1 MIAAVVVDVPSGSV
15 NKTFDYK
22 IPEEWKNWAEPGM
35 RVIVP
40 FGPRKL
46 QGFILEVKPSSSVK
60 GIKSITEILDP
71 LPVLTPELIDLGK
84 WLAESTL
91 SYYITAYQAMLP
103 AAMKATYEKFFEILK
118 PEEIPDEILSL
129 FSANN
134 ELSLMDVTKHYP
146 HLLKNLQELTKTGVL
161 DVIYKVKDKANK
173 KKIKFISIADRT
185 LAEEMLQQNQ
195 KKAEKQKAVLAEM
208 ISRPPGEYSLQE
220 ILSETGASISSVQS
234 LCKKGVLFIE
244 EKEVYRDP
252 FQGRNIKRTVALSL
266 TENQQNAI
274 IPILESI
281 ENNEH
286 QTILVHGVTG
296 SGKTEIYLQSIQS
309 VLDKGK
315 EAIVL
320 VPEISLTP
328 QMVNRFKGRFGSS
341 VAVLHS
347 ALSIGEKYDEWRKIL
362 RKEVSVVVGARSAV
376 FAPFENL
383 GIVIIDEEHETSY
396 KQEDHPRYHARDVA
410 IWRGRYHSCPIVLG
424 SATPALETYAR
435 AQKGRYKL
443 AGLKERV
450 HSNPMPEVTIVDMR
464 EELKNG
470 NRSMFSNELME
481 KLKTGLE
488 KGEQSVLFLNR
499 RGYASF
505 ILCRDCGYVAQCPH
519 CDISLTFHKRFGE
532 LKCHYCGYKET
543 TPSAC
548 PSCTSEHIRFF
559 GTGTQKVEEELT
571 KVLPEARVIR
581 MDVDTTSKKG
591 SHERL
596 LTAFGDGEAD
606 ILLGTQMIAKGLDFP
621 KVTLVGVLAAD
632 TMLHLPDFRAS
643 EKTFQLLTQVSGR
656 AGRHELEGKVIV
668 QGYDIGHYSIQLA
681 SQHDYESFYNFE
693 MKTRKLHQY
702 PPFYYLGLLTFSHL
716 ELMQV
721 VEASEKAASFLSKR
735 LSPDSLLL
743 GPVTSPI
750 ARVKDRYRYQVM
762 IKYKNEPEL
771 RNWFEEIISHFQK
784 DKSIKDLQITGEL
797 NAQTLM

>member
-22 IPEEWKNWAEPGM
+22 VPPELENWAEPGM

-46 QGFILEVKPSSSVK
+46 QGFILAVKQSSSVK
-60 GIKSITEILDP
+60 GIKNITEILDP
-71 LPVLTPELIDLGK
+71 LPVLTPELIDLGQ
-84 WLAESTL
+84 WLAENTL
-91 SYYITAYQAMLP
+91 SFYITAYQAMLP
-103 AAMKATYEKFFEILK
+103 AAMKATYEKFFTVIKSEL
-118 PEEIPDEILSL
+118 LSSEVSVL
-129 FSANN
+129 FSASG
-134 ELSLMDVTKHYP
+134 ELSLNEVTKNHV
-146 HLLKNLQELTKTGVL
+146 HLLKELQELTKTGVL
-161 DVIYKVKDKANK
+161 DVVYKVKDKANK
-173 KKIKFISIADRT
+173 KKVKFVSLGDKT
-185 LAEEMLQQNQ
+185 EAEELLNQND
-195 KKAEKQKAVLAEM
+195 KRAEKQKAVISELL
-208 ISRPPGEYSLQE
+208 SRPPGEYSLQE
-220 ILSETGASISSVQS
+220 ILHETGASLSSVQS
-234 LCKKGVLFIE
+234 LCKKGAVYME

-252 FQGRNIKRTVALSL
+252 FQGRNIKQTEPLPL

-274 IPILESI
+274 TPILDSI

-286 QTILVHGVTG
+286 HTILVHGVTG

-383 GIVIIDEEHETSY
+383 GIVIIDEEHESSY

-410 IWRGRYHSCPIVLG
+410 IWRGKYHSCPIVLG

-435 AQKGRYKL
+435 AQKGRYQL
-443 AGLKERV
+443 AELSSRV

-464 EELKNG
+464 DELKKG

-481 KLKTGLE
+481 KLKAGIE

-519 CDISLTFHKRFGE
+519 CDISLTYHKRYGE
-532 LKCHYCGYKET
+532 LKCHYCGYKEI

-548 PSCTSEHIRFF
+548 PSCSSEHIRFF
-559 GTGTQKVEEELT
+559 GTGTQKVEEELA
-571 KVLPEARVIR
+571 KVMPEARVIR

-591 SHERL
+591 SHEKL
-596 LTAFGDGEAD
+596 LTSFGNGEAD

-668 QGYDIGHYSIQLA
+668 QGYDVEHYSIQLA
-681 SQHDYESFYNFE
+681 SQHDYLSFYNHE

-771 RNWFEEIISHFQK
+771 RNWFEEIIAHFQK

>member
-22 IPEEWKNWAEPGM
+22 IPAVWEKWAEPGM

-46 QGFILEVKPSSSVK
+46 QGFILEVKSTSTVK
-60 GIKSITEILDP
+60 GMKNITEILDP
-71 LPVLTPELIDLGK
+71 LPVLTSELIDLGR

-91 SYYITAYQAMLP
+91 SFYITAYQAMLP
-103 AAMKATYEKFFEILK
+103 AAMKATYEKLFQVMKSDKLPDSITSLLSVNNEITVSDLTKSK
-118 PEEIPDEILSL
+118 PELLPLLQSL
-129 FSANN
+129 AK
-134 ELSLMDVTKHYP
+134 E
-146 HLLKNLQELTKTGVL
+146 GVL
-161 DVIYKVKDKANK
+161 DVVYKVKNKANK
-173 KKIKFISIADRT
+173 KKQKFVSIRDRALT
-185 LAEEMLQQNQ
+185 ENQ
-195 KKAEKQKAVLAEM
+195 VQKLNKNAEKQKAILLELLH
-208 ISRPPGEYSLQE
+208 RPDGEYSLQE
-220 ILSETGASISSVQS
+220 ILNETGATLSTAQTLS
-234 LCKKGVLFIE
+234 KKGILSIE

-252 FQGRNIKRTVALSL
+252 FQGRTMKRTQPLPL
-266 TENQQNAI
+266 TDNQGEAI
-274 IPILESI
+274 KPILHAI

-286 QTILVHGVTG
+286 ETVLLHGVTG
-296 SGKTEIYLQSIQS
+296 SGKTEIYLQSIQN

-328 QMVNRFKGRFGSS
+328 QMVNRFKGRFGSA

-347 ALSIGEKYDEWRKIL
+347 GLSIGEKYDEWRKIL
-362 RKEVSVVVGARSAV
+362 RKEVSVVVGARSAI
-376 FAPFENL
+376 FAPFQNL

-410 IWRGRYHSCPIVLG
+410 IWRGNYHSCPIVLG

-435 AQKGRYKL
+435 AQKGRYQL
-443 AGLKERV
+443 AELASRV
-450 HSNPMPEVTIVDMR
+450 HANPMPEVTIVDMR

-470 NRSMFSNELME
+470 NRSMFSLALMD
-481 KLKTGLE
+481 KLKNGLQ

-519 CDISLTFHKRFGE
+519 CDISLTYHKRFGE
-532 LKCHYCGYKET
+532 LKCHYCGYKES
-543 TPSAC
+543 TPSVC

-559 GTGTQKVEEELT
+559 GTGTQKVEEELA

-591 SHERL
+591 SHEKL
-596 LTAFGDGEAD
+596 LTAFENGEAD

-668 QGYDIGHYSIQLA
+668 QGYDTQHYSIQLA
-681 SQHDYESFYNFE
+681 SKHDYHTFYNQE
-693 MKTRKLHQY
+693 MQTRKLHQY

-716 ELMQV
+716 DLMQV
-721 VEASEKAASFLSKR
+721 VEASEKAATYLSKR
-735 LSPDSLLL
+735 LSQDSLLL

-762 IKYKNEPEL
+762 IKYKNEPKL
-771 RNWFEEIISHFQK
+771 RTWFEEIIAHFQK
-784 DKSIKDLQITGEL
+784 DKEIKDLQITGDL

>member
-91 SYYITAYQAMLP
+91 SFYITAYQAMLP

-220 ILSETGASISSVQS
+220 ILNETGASISSVQS

-274 IPILESI
+274 TPILESI

-656 AGRHELEGKVIV
+656 AGRLLFRAMILGTTAFNSLHSMIMKV
-668 QGYDIGHYSIQLA
+668 
-681 SQHDYESFYNFE
+681 F
-693 MKTRKLHQY
+693 
-702 PPFYYLGLLTFSHL
+702 
-716 ELMQV
+716 
-721 VEASEKAASFLSKR
+721 
-735 LSPDSLLL
+735 
-743 GPVTSPI
+743 
-750 ARVKDRYRYQVM
+750 
-762 IKYKNEPEL
+762 
-771 RNWFEEIISHFQK
+771 
-784 DKSIKDLQITGEL
+784 ITL
-797 NAQTLM
+797 K

>member
-22 IPEEWKNWAEPGM
+22 VPPEWEGWAEPGM

-46 QGFILEVKPSSSVK
+46 QGFILELKPTSSIK
-60 GIKSITEILDP
+60 GMKNITEILDP
-71 LPVLTPELIDLGK
+71 LPVLTPELIDLGQ
-84 WLAESTL
+84 WLAKQTL
-91 SYYITAYQAMLP
+91 SFFITTYQAMLP
-103 AAMKATYEKFFEILK
+103 AAMKATYEKFFTVLH
-118 PEEIPDEILSL
+118 PEKIPDEL
-129 FSANN
+129 FLLFPANG
-134 ELSLMDVTKHYP
+134 ELSLNEVTKQFP
-146 HLLKNLQELTKTGVL
+146 DHLKALRNLAKAGFL

-173 KKIKFISIADRT
+173 KKVKFISIANRQM
-185 LAEEMLQQNQ
+185 AEEIASQN
-195 KKAEKQKAVLAEM
+195 KAEKQKAVVSEL
-208 ISRPPGEYSLQE
+208 ISRPPGEYPLQE
-220 ILSETGASISSVQS
+220 VLIESGASLSSVQS
-234 LCKKGVLFIE
+234 LCKKGVLFME
-244 EKEVYRDP
+244 EKEIYRDP
-252 FQGRNIKRTVALSL
+252 FQGKNMKQTKPLEL
-266 TENQQNAI
+266 TENQKNAI
-274 IPILESI
+274 TPILYAI

-286 QTILVHGVTG
+286 DTVLVHGVTG

-315 EAIVL
+315 EAICL

-328 QMVNRFKGRFGSS
+328 QMVNRFKGRFGSR

-347 ALSIGEKYDEWRKIL
+347 GLSIGEKFDEWRKIL
-362 RKEVSVVVGARSAV
+362 RKEVSVVIGARSAV
-376 FAPFENL
+376 FAPFQNL
-383 GIVIIDEEHETSY
+383 GIIIIDEEHESSY

-410 IWRGRYHSCPIVLG
+410 IWRGKHHSCPIVLG

-435 AQKGRYKL
+435 AKKGLYKL
-443 AGLKERV
+443 AELDSRV

-464 EELKNG
+464 NELKSG
-470 NRSMFSNELME
+470 NRSMFSIELME
-481 KLKTGLE
+481 KMKAGLE
-488 KGEQSVLFLNR
+488 RGEQTVLFLNR

-519 CDISLTFHKRFGE
+519 CDISLTFHKKNAT
-532 LKCHYCGYKET
+532 LKCHYCGYQEE
-543 TPSAC
+543 TPSVC

-559 GTGTQKVEEELT
+559 GTGTQKVEEELA

-596 LTAFGDGEAD
+596 LTAFGNEEGD

-656 AGRHELEGKVIV
+656 AGRHELEGKVVV
-668 QGYDIGHYSIQLA
+668 QGYDTEHYSIQLA
-681 SQHDYESFYNFE
+681 SQHDYHRFYEYE

-716 ELMQV
+716 ELMEV
-721 VEASEKAASFLSKR
+721 VEASEKAARFLINR
-735 LSPDSLLL
+735 LAPESLLL

-771 RNWFEEIISHFQK
+771 SDWFEEIINHFQK
-784 DKSIKDLQITGEL
+784 DKNIKDLQITAEL

>member
-22 IPEEWKNWAEPGM
+22 VPSEWETWAEPGM

-46 QGFILEVKPSSSVK
+46 QGFILEVKSSSPVK
-60 GIKSITEILDP
+60 GMKNISEILDP
-71 LPVLTPELIDLGK
+71 LPVLTPELIELGR
-84 WLAESTL
+84 WLAENTL
-91 SYYITAYQAMLP
+91 SFYITAYQAMLP
-103 AAMKATYEKFFEILK
+103 AAMKATYEKSFQVLQPK
-118 PEEIPDEILSL
+118 MLPETITTL
-129 FSANN
+129 FSASN
-134 ELSLMDVTKHYP
+134 EININEVTKEHP
-146 HLLKNLQELTKTGVL
+146 QLLQTLQSLSKEGVL
-161 DVIYKVKDKANK
+161 DVVYKVKNKANK
-173 KKIKFISIADRT
+173 KKVKFVSLADQP
-185 LAEEMLQQNQ
+185 LAAEILEQNQ
-195 KKAEKQKAVLAEM
+195 KKAEKQKALLSELLH
-208 ISRPPGEYSLQE
+208 RPPGEYLLQE
-220 ILSETGASISSVQS
+220 ILTESGASLPTAQT
-234 LCKKGVLFIE
+234 LFKKGILTIE

-252 FQGRNIKRTVALSL
+252 FQGRTMKRTEPLPL
-266 TENQQNAI
+266 TENQENAI
-274 IPILESI
+274 KPILESI
-281 ENNEH
+281 ENHNHE
-286 QTILVHGVTG
+286 TVLLHGVTG
-296 SGKTEIYLQSIQS
+296 SGKTEVYLQSIQS

-328 QMVNRFKGRFGSS
+328 QMVNRFKGRFGSA

-347 ALSIGEKYDEWRKIL
+347 GLSIGEKYDEWRKIL
-362 RKEVSVVVGARSAV
+362 RKEVSVVVGARSAI
-376 FAPFENL
+376 FAPFQNL

-410 IWRGRYHSCPIVLG
+410 IWRGKFHSCPIVLG
-424 SATPALETYAR
+424 SATPSLETYAR
-435 AQKGRYKL
+435 AQKGRYQL
-443 AGLKERV
+443 AELANRV

-470 NRSMFSNELME
+470 NRSMFSLPLMD
-481 KLKTGLE
+481 KLKEGLK

-519 CDISLTFHKRFGE
+519 CDISLTYHKRFGE
-532 LKCHYCGYKET
+532 LKCHYCGYKESV
-543 TPSAC
+543 PSVC

-559 GTGTQKVEEELT
+559 GTGTQKVEEELA

-591 SHERL
+591 SHEKL
-596 LTAFGDGEAD
+596 LTAFENGEAD

-668 QGYDIGHYSIQLA
+668 QGYDIQHYSIQLA
-681 SQHDYESFYNFE
+681 SKHDFHTFYQHE
-693 MKTRKLHQY
+693 MQTRKLHQY

-716 ELMQV
+716 DLMQV

-735 LSPDSLLL
+735 LSPESLLL

-771 RNWFEEIISHFQK
+771 RNWFEEIMAHFLK
-784 DKSIKDLQITGEL
+784 DKDMKDLQITGDL